1 MTASSRAEVALRQ
14 ATEGDVPFLSALAA
28 DPSVEPFLM
37 PGAGKPEDLRALITR
52 DGGEAGLLGLL
63 VIESS
68 GGGRVG
74 GLALQVRFE
83 RSRICELS
91 RLMVS
96 PERRRAGVASG
107 AVRLACHHALID
119 RGMHRVQAE
128 VYGDN
133 LAAQRLFEH
142 VGFVREGTRRSAYWR
157 RERWLDGVLYG
168 LLAEELAA
176 LTPRAAPPAARS
188 ARPRSAP

>member
-1 MTASSRAEVALRQ
+1 MTSSGRVALRP

-28 DPSVEPFLM
+28 DSSVEPFLM
-37 PGAGKPEDLRALITR
+37 PGAGDPEDLHALITR
-52 DGGEAGLLGLL
+52 DGAEEGFLGLL

-68 GGGRVG
+68 RGARVG
-74 GLALQVRFE
+74 GLALQVRFQ
-83 RSRICELS
+83 RSRMCELS

-96 PERRRAGVASG
+96 PEWRRAGVASG
-107 AVRLACHHALID
+107 AVRLACRRALID

-133 LAAQRLFEH
+133 IAAQRLFER

-157 RERWLDGVLYG
+157 GERWLDGVLYG
-168 LLAEELAA
+168 LLAEEL
-176 LTPRAAPPAARS
+176 TPRAGPPASRRAR
-188 ARPRSAP
+188 RQSAP